1 MSEVGKNFM
10 FVIDAVFVDSLV
22 GEVSDNV
29 SGEVQ
34 NTVLGNFEK
43 VVGKAMVLS
52 NTFKVHNFL
61 LHHELDLFL

>member
-10 FVIDAVFVDSLV
+10 FVIDAVLVDSLV

-29 SGEVQ
+29 SGKVQ
-34 NTVLGNFEK
+34 NTVLGDFDK
-43 VVGKAMVLS
+43 VVDKAMVLS
-52 NTFKVHNFL
+52 NTFKVHDFL